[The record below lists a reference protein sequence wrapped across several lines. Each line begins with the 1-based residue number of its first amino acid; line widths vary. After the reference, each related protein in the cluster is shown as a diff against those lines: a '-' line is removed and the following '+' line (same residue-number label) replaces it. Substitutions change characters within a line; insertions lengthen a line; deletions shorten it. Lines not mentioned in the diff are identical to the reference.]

1 MGQNNLR
8 VKNSLWVKDLK
19 YNFGFSKMVLVYQN
33 LENLIKPEN
42 SHNPKNPLKVGLTK
56 IHENS

>member
-19 YNFGFSKMVLVYQN
+19 SNFGFSKMVLVYQN
-33 LENLIKPEN
+33 PDDLIKPEN
-42 SHNPKNPLKVGLTK
+42 SHNPENPLKFGLTK
-56 IHENS
+56 IPENS

>member
-19 YNFGFSKMVLVYQN
+19 LNFGFSKMVLVYQN
-33 LENLIKPEN
+33 PNIKPEN
-42 SHNPKNPLKVGLTK
+42 SHNPENPLKSRA
-56 IHENS
+56 H